1 MKDSH
6 QKVWNESYIVV
17 LKAFII
23 INGLGLAVHFNSL
36 NAKEGNIAEK
46 SKQE

>member
-6 QKVWNESYIVV
+6 QKVWNESQISV

-23 INGLGLAVHFNSL
+23 NGIGLAVHFNSL
-36 NAKEGNIAEK
+36 HLKEGNIAEK
-46 SKQE
+46 N